1 MILASVLGSGPRSGP
16 PLRPLLGPALSLR
29 ARSTSATDM
38 HHVEM
43 ARERSKTVT
52 SFYNQSAIDVA
63 AEKPSVRL
71 TPTMMLYSGRSQ
83 DGSHLLKSARYLQ
96 QELPVRIAHRIK
108 GFRSL
113 PFIIGCNPT
122 ILHVVRW
129 SQGAWVSLEGT
140 LDHCAHCPRGI
151 LGDGTRVAE
160 TCLPKGFRAIEDS
173 DPSLQRPKL
182 NIHGGLKGHDG
193 SLNQVN
199 WGGWQSPWVSMGGC
213 SLPSAHNI
221 PVNSHTSSLQHE
233 LYIRAFQKLTDFPP
247 IKDQADEAR
256 YCQLVR
262 QLLDDHKDVVTLLA
276 EGLRESRKHI
286 EDEKLVRYFLD
297 KTLTSRL
304 GIRML
309 ATHHLALHED
319 KPDFVGIIC
328 TRLSPKKIIEKWVD
342 FARRLCEHKYGNA
355 PRVRINGHVAARFP
369 FIPMPLD
376 YILPELLKNAMR
388 ATMESHLD
396 TPYNVPDVVITI
408 ANNDIDLV
416 IRISDRGG
424 GIAHK
429 DLDRV
434 MDYHFTTA
442 EASTQDPRIS
452 PLFGHLD
459 LHSGGQ
465 SGPMHGFG
473 FGLPT
478 SRAYAEYLGGSLRLQ
493 SLQGIGTDVYLR
505 LRHIDGREES
515 FRI

>member
-1 MILASVLGSGPRSGP
+1 WLRSPTKEQNDDAGIGAGEWSPGGATTPASLGARTLAPGPLHISHRYPPRGDGAGALQDRHLLLQPVSHRRSSREALSPPHSDHDALFRTLSGWQPPAEKCSVL
-16 PLRPLLGPALSLR
+16 A
-29 ARSTSATDM
+29 AR
-38 HHVEM
+38 
-43 ARERSKTVT
+43 
-52 SFYNQSAIDVA
+52 
-63 AEKPSVRL
+63 
-71 TPTMMLYSGRSQ
+71 
-83 DGSHLLKSARYLQ
+83 
-96 QELPVRIAHRIK
+96 LPVRIAHRIK
-108 GFRSL
+108 DFRSL

-122 ILHVVRW
+122 ILHV
-129 SQGAWVSLEGT
+129 
-140 LDHCAHCPRGI
+140 
-151 LGDGTRVAE
+151 
-160 TCLPKGFRAIEDS
+160 
-173 DPSLQRPKL
+173 
-182 NIHGGLKGHDG
+182 
-193 SLNQVN
+193 
-199 WGGWQSPWVSMGGC
+199 
-213 SLPSAHNI
+213 
-221 PVNSHTSSLQHE
+221 HE

-247 IKDQADEAR
+247 IKDQADEAQ

-286 EDEKLVRYFLD
+286 EDEKLVRSFLD

-388 ATMESHLD
+388 
-396 TPYNVPDVVITI
+396 
-408 ANNDIDLV
+408 
-416 IRISDRGG
+416 ISDRGG

-459 LHSGGQ
+459 MHSGSQ

>member
-16 PLRPLLGPALSLR
+16 PLLPFLGPALSLR
-29 ARSTSATDM
+29 TRSTSATDT

-122 ILHVVRW
+122 ILHV
-129 SQGAWVSLEGT
+129 
-140 LDHCAHCPRGI
+140 
-151 LGDGTRVAE
+151 
-160 TCLPKGFRAIEDS
+160 
-173 DPSLQRPKL
+173 
-182 NIHGGLKGHDG
+182 
-193 SLNQVN
+193 
-199 WGGWQSPWVSMGGC
+199 
-213 SLPSAHNI
+213 
-221 PVNSHTSSLQHE
+221 HE

-247 IKDQADEAR
+247 IKDQADEAQ

-416 IRISDRGG
+416 VRISDRGG

-459 LHSGGQ
+459 MHSGGQ

-478 SRAYAEYLGGSLRLQ
+478 SRAYAEYLGGSLQLQ

>member
-1 MILASVLGSGPRSGP
+1 MGRMMLSLA
-16 PLRPLLGPALSLR
+16 SLR
-29 ARSTSATDM
+29 AAVFSGSGSRRVTLATRFRSTSVTD
-38 HHVEM
+38 HTEL

-52 SFYNQSAIDVA
+52 SFYNQSAIDIA
-63 AEKPSVRL
+63 SSKLSVRL
-71 TPTMMLYSGRSQ
+71 TPITMLYSGKSP
-83 DGSHLLKSARYLQ
+83 DGSHILKSARYLHK
-96 QELPVRIAHRIK
+96 ELPVRVAHRIK
-108 GFRSL
+108 SFRSL

-122 ILHVVRW
+122 IL
-129 SQGAWVSLEGT
+129 
-140 LDHCAHCPRGI
+140 
-151 LGDGTRVAE
+151 
-160 TCLPKGFRAIEDS
+160 
-173 DPSLQRPKL
+173 
-182 NIHGGLKGHDG
+182 
-193 SLNQVN
+193 QV
-199 WGGWQSPWVSMGGC
+199 
-213 SLPSAHNI
+213 
-221 PVNSHTSSLQHE
+221 HE
-233 LYIRAFQKLTDFPP
+233 LYIRAFQKLSEFPYVSNP
-247 IKDQADEAR
+247 KGEKCVFALWLKKRLLEVCAD
-256 YCQLVR
+256 
-262 QLLDDHKDVVTLLA
+262 
-276 EGLRESRKHI
+276 LRRAFKKKRASDRTQTPGRCFVLGSEPALCLSLSLQEESV
-286 EDEKLVRYFLD
+286 LSQFLD

-396 TPYNVPDVVITI
+396 TPYNVPDILVTI
-408 ANNDIDLV
+408 ANNDVDII

-424 GIAHK
+424 GVPHSVLEK
-429 DLDRV
+429 VL
-434 MDYHFTTA
+434 DYHFTTA
-442 EASTQDPRIS
+442 ESSTQDPRIS
-452 PLFGHLD
+452 SLFGNMVD
-459 LHSGGQ
+459 MVNSGQ

-478 SRAYAEYLGGSLRLQ
+478 SRAYAEYMGGSLTIQ

-505 LRHIDGREES
+505 FRHIDGKEES

>member
-1 MILASVLGSGPRSGP
+1 MMWKTLVILQVRGRGGGL
-16 PLRPLLGPALSLR
+16 LSLPPGLAWPSVGR
-29 ARSTSATDM
+29 HSTSATDQSQI
-38 HHVEM
+38 EL

-52 SFYNQSAIDVA
+52 SFYNQSSIDAA

-71 TPTMMLYSGRSQ
+71 TPTTMLYSGRSQ
-83 DGSHLLKSARYLQ
+83 DGSHILKSARYLHK
-96 QELPVRIAHRIK
+96 ELPVRIAHRVK

-122 ILHVVRW
+122 ILHV
-129 SQGAWVSLEGT
+129 
-140 LDHCAHCPRGI
+140 
-151 LGDGTRVAE
+151 
-160 TCLPKGFRAIEDS
+160 
-173 DPSLQRPKL
+173 
-182 NIHGGLKGHDG
+182 
-193 SLNQVN
+193 
-199 WGGWQSPWVSMGGC
+199 
-213 SLPSAHNI
+213 
-221 PVNSHTSSLQHE
+221 HE
-233 LYIRAFQKLTDFPP
+233 LYIRAFQKLSEYPP
-247 IKDQADEAR
+247 ITDHETEGQ
-256 YCQLVR
+256 YCKLVR
-262 QLLDDHKDVVTLLA
+262 DLMDDHKDVVTQLA

-286 EDEKLVRYFLD
+286 QDEKVIRYFLD

-309 ATHHLALHED
+309 ASHHLSLHED

-396 TPYNVPDVVITI
+396 TPYNVPDIAITI
-408 ANNDIDLV
+408 ANNDIDLI

-424 GIAHK
+424 GIPHAH
-429 DLDRV
+429 LERV

-442 EASTQDPRIS
+442 ESSTQDPRMNTM
-452 PLFGHLD
+452 FGNMVD
-459 LHSGGQ
+459 MVNSGQ

-478 SRAYAEYLGGSLRLQ
+478 SRAYAEYLGGSLCIQ

-505 LRHIDGREES
+505 LKHIDGKEES